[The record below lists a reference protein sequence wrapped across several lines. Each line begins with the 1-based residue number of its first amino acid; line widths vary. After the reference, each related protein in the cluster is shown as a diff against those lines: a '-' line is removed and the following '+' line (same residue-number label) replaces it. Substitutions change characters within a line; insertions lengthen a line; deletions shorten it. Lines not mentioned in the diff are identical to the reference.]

1 MYSFQATGKKCTVTG
16 YGYMGESKLTTFPR
30 RRIFS
35 QIDMSKL
42 FLHFGEYTES
52 LVVDMVASVDIV
64 TRLFPLHRHQI
75 SVRSPNC

>member
-16 YGYMGESKLTTFPR
+16 YGYMGESKLTTLPR

-42 FLHFGEYTES
+42 LLHFGEYLQS
-52 LVVDMVASVDIV
+52 FSW
-64 TRLFPLHRHQI
+64 
-75 SVRSPNC
+75 

>member
-16 YGYMGESKLTTFPR
+16 YGYMGESKLITLLR

-42 FLHFGEYTES
+42 LLHFGEYLQS
-52 LVVDMVASVDIV
+52 FSW
-64 TRLFPLHRHQI
+64 
-75 SVRSPNC
+75 